1 MEAPSI
7 AAINA
12 WAPLLEVLPLLMEKT
27 LHSASGSEM
36 VKNVRKIKVALPFT
50 TDDQVNPI
58 PFMTMLLKTAK
69 LLDNISNLKSNNPWC
84 SPIKNLDDFTKITN
98 TDKYVMELH
107 TIIIKK
113 QFVFFILLESNC
125 SFHNIKFNMKMFEWL
140 KENKH

>member
-36 VKNVRKIKVALPFT
+36 VKNVSKIKVALPFT
-50 TDDQVNPI
+50 TDDQ
-58 PFMTMLLKTAK
+58 KTAK
-69 LLDNISNLKSNNPWC
+69 LLDNTSNLKSNNPWC

-125 SFHNIKFNMKMFEWL
+125 SFHKIKFNMKMFEWL